1 MSFPRPSCVPIPSR
15 YPPTFV
21 DIDLN
26 ALAHNLRQVRHCLQP
41 SCDILAI
48 VKANAYGHGAFEIT
62 RALHRLGVRRFG
74 VATVEEGTE
83 LRRAGIVDQIV
94 VLGAVLPGQLD
105 DLIAHGLTPVIYD
118 LPLMQELVKVLP
130 PSAKPDPIHIK
141 IDTGMGRLGLA
152 PEQVTMG
159 LHVADLGRTLS
170 LEGIMTHMAD
180 ADNSD
185 HQFTAAQIARFRS
198 IVDRLTLKG
207 FKPPL
212 IHMANSAGILVHPA
226 AHFSMVRPGIM
237 LYGYHTLSHRR
248 EHVALQPILSWYTT
262 IAAIRTIAEG
272 DGVSY
277 NRTFTA
283 TKPTRIA
290 VLPVGYADGYSRL
303 LSNKGSVLI
312 GGRRAPVV
320 GRVCMDMVM
329 VDVTEIPQARSGD
342 SVALIGQ
349 QGAERITAED
359 IADGIGSISYEVLC
373 SIGPR
378 VVRSYSSGSVPDPP

>member
-1 MSFPRPSCVPIPSR
+1 MPTPSP

-21 DIDLN
+21 DIDLS

-74 VATVEEGTE
+74 VATVEEGME
-83 LRRAGIVDQIV
+83 LCSAGIVDQIV
-94 VLGAVLPGQLD
+94 VLGAVLPAQLP

-118 LPLMQELVKVLP
+118 LSLMQELISALP
-130 PSAKPDPIHIK
+130 PSAKPYPIHIK

-152 PEQVTMG
+152 PEQLTMA
-159 LHVADLGRTLS
+159 LDAADLGRTLS
-170 LEGIMTHMAD
+170 LEGMMTHMAD

-185 HQFTAAQIARFRS
+185 HRFTTEQIARFTS
-198 IVDRLTLKG
+198 ILDQLTMKG
-207 FKPPL
+207 LRPPL
-212 IHMANSAGILVHPA
+212 IHMANSAGILVHPS

-237 LYGYHTLSHRR
+237 LYGYHTLSH
-248 EHVALQPILSWYTT
+248 HKAQFALRPPLSWYTT

-283 TKPTRIA
+283 TRPTRIA

-312 GGRRAPVV
+312 GGRRASVV

-329 VDVTEIPQARSGD
+329 VDVTEIPQARSGE
-342 SVALIGQ
+342 SVVLIGQ

-359 IADGIGSISYEVLC
+359 IADATGSISYEVLC

-378 VVRSYSSGSVPDPP
+378 VHRSYSSGPVPDSQ

>member
-1 MSFPRPSCVPIPSR
+1 VPTSSP

-21 DIDLN
+21 DIDLSS
-26 ALAHNLRQVRHCLQP
+26 LAHNLRQVRQRLQP

-94 VLGAVLPGQLD
+94 VLGAVLPAQLP

-118 LPLMQELVKVLP
+118 LPLMQELVRVLS
-130 PSAKPDPIHIK
+130 PSVKPYPIHIK
-141 IDTGMGRLGLA
+141 VDTGMGRLGLA
-152 PEQVTMG
+152 PEEVILA
-159 LHVADLGRTLS
+159 LHAADLGRTLS

-185 HQFTAAQIARFRS
+185 HRFTAAQIARFRS
-198 IVDRLTLKG
+198 ILDQLATKG
-207 FKPPL
+207 YRPRL
-212 IHMANSAGILVHPA
+212 IHMANSAGVLVHPS

-237 LYGYHTLSHRR
+237 LYGYHTLLHRR
-248 EHVALQPILSWYTT
+248 AHVALRPVLSWHTT
-262 IAAIRTIAEG
+262 VAAIRTIAEG

-277 NRTFTA
+277 NRTYIA
-283 TKPTRIA
+283 MKPTRIA

-312 GGRRAPVV
+312 GGMRAPVV

-329 VDVTEIPQARSGD
+329 VDVTQIPQAKCGEP
-342 SVALIGQ
+342 VVLIGQ
-349 QGAERITAED
+349 QGTERITVED
-359 IADGIGSISYEVLC
+359 IAGAVGSISYEVLC

-378 VVRSYSSGSVPDPP
+378 VRRCYSAGCINNPQ